1 MNSSIFGS
9 DNLTLS
15 DTQDTGC
22 PIIFDTPLL
31 QCRICTFP
39 SVQPCTCP
47 QAKVTFV
54 LGNLRQFHVKWKEV
68 EGRLPEHTRGRL
80 VQGEGEGEGEEQ
92 GEVEVQV
99 VQEVQGKVLVQ

>member
-1 MNSSIFGS
+1 M
-9 DNLTLS
+9 
-15 DTQDTGC
+15 
-22 PIIFDTPLL
+22 
-31 QCRICTFP
+31 
-39 SVQPCTCP
+39 
-47 QAKVTFV
+47 TFV

-80 VQGEGEGEGEEQ
+80 VQGQGQGEEQ